1 MDFPLGIRPSLLRFP
16 VLDQSPI
23 YTMQLFCLYADHQ
36 WLIRALEHRLTI
48 RALTPPH
55 VNAKSQLKEEIP
67 YVKVTDDL
75 MAPRRTDG
83 GGMHDRVP
91 ISRQQTTDS
100 DTGRRKPRSIRNEL
114 SECKGRGALAR
125 AHTAP
130 YPGTRGPGRITRAI
144 YDRRCRLRATAGLSG
159 FLPDGRRQLHGVR
172 RSDLVSE
179 IARNDFRFR
188 RRTDPSEAPRWI
200 RVSGFRCC

>member
-1 MDFPLGIRPSLLRFP
+1 MSVEGDMDFPSVPDPLSSL

-23 YTMQLFCLYADHQ
+23 YTLQLFCLYADHQ
-36 WLIRALEHRLTI
+36 WLIRAPERRLTI

-55 VNAKSQLKEEIP
+55 VDARSHSRRKSP

-75 MAPRRTDG
+75 MAPRRTGG

-100 DTGRRKPRSIRNEL
+100 DTSGRKPWSIRNEL

-130 YPGTRGPGRITRAI
+130 YPGTLSAGRITRAI
-144 YDRRCRLRATAGLSG
+144 YDRRCGLRPTASLSG
-159 FLPDGRRQLHGVR
+159 FLSHRRRQLHGAR

-179 IARNDFRFR
+179 
-188 RRTDPSEAPRWI
+188 T
-200 RVSGFRCC
+200 V

>member
-1 MDFPLGIRPSLLRFP
+1 MLMSKP
-16 VLDQSPI
+16 
-23 YTMQLFCLYADHQ
+23 
-36 WLIRALEHRLTI
+36 
-48 RALTPPH
+48 
-55 VNAKSQLKEEIP
+55 LKEEIP

-114 SECKGRGALAR
+114 SECKGRSALAR

-130 YPGTRGPGRITRAI
+130 YPGTLGPGRITRAI
-144 YDRRCRLRATAGLSG
+144 HDRRRGLRAAAGLSG

-188 RRTDPSEAPRWI
+188 RSPPEDGSA
-200 RVSGFRCC
+200 SG

>member
-1 MDFPLGIRPSLLRFP
+1 MNFPLGTRPSLLP
-16 VLDQSPI
+16 PLVLDQSPI
-23 YTMQLFCLYADHQ
+23 YTLQLFCLYADHR
-36 WLIRALEHRLTI
+36 WLIRPRELRLTI
-48 RALTPPH
+48 CERTTPPQID
-55 VNAKSQLKEEIP
+55 AKKPLKEEIP

-75 MAPRRTDG
+75 MAPRRTDS
-83 GGMHDRVP
+83 GGMHDRGP

-100 DTGRRKPRSIRNEL
+100 DTGCRKPRAIRNEL

-130 YPGTRGPGRITRAI
+130 YPGTLGPGRITRAI
-144 YDRRCRLRATAGLSG
+144 HDRRCRLRATAGLSG

-179 IARNDFRFR
+179 IAGNDFRFR
-188 RRTDPSEAPRWI
+188 E
-200 RVSGFRCC
+200 VSVLL